1 MSASPYRLFE
11 IALKNAFLGGVLR
24 LFSLFAVLVKIDRKL
39 LSTLSTVII
48 FCKVD
53 AVSAIKTFPLRDV
66 LKLKSNACCHS
77 CPNDP
82 SPFVFVKLISFA
94 PGTK

>member
-24 LFSLFAVLVKIDRKL
+24 LLSLFAVLVRIDRKL
-39 LSTLSTVII
+39 LSTFSTVII
-48 FCKVD
+48 LCKVD
-53 AVSAIKTFPLRDV
+53 AVSDIRVLPLGTN
-66 LKLKSNACCHS
+66 LKFQSNACCHS

-82 SPFVFVKLISFA
+82 SPFVFVKLISLY
-94 PGTK
+94 